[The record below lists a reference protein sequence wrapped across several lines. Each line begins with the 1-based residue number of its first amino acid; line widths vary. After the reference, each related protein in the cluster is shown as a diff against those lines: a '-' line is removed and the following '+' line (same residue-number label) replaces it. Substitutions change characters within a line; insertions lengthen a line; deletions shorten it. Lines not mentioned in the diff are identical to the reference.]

1 MENLP
6 LVSVVVLTYH
16 SADTVTETLD
26 SIEKQDYP
34 HIELIITD
42 DGSKDHTLDVVK
54 EWVAE
59 NGHRFVRVEIAE
71 TPVNTGV
78 SGNLNRGLALARG
91 QWIKHIAGDDLML
104 PDCIS
109 ANIREAMSNRDVQAV
124 FSRAQFFGD
133 PEICQQ
139 YKDFGYGLFGLSA
152 RERYLMILQKNTIIA
167 PTAFISRR
175 YYDTSGTYDET
186 IPHIED
192 WPFWI
197 RMFKERCKISF
208 INRETVK
215 YRMSHSLSLGGG
227 GGRKFQESL
236 RLANAYAYACQMQEN
251 PVYRWYASLYKKQG
265 EAYSLWRQLLLRLN
279 FYYYY
284 YRYLTVKRT
293 KASEKLNWIF
303 KHESNAGSLV

>member
-26 SIEKQDYP
+26 SIKKQDYP
-34 HIELIITD
+34 NIELIITD
-42 DGSKDHTLDVVK
+42 DDSKDPTVDIVK
-54 EWVAE
+54 EWVAQ
-59 NGHRFVRVEIAE
+59 NSKRFVRVEIVL

-78 SGNLNRGLALARG
+78 SGNLNRGLAQARG

-109 ANIREAMSNRDVQAV
+109 ANIREALSNNDVQAV

-152 RERYLMILQKNTIIA
+152 RERYLMILLKNTIIA
-167 PTAFISRR
+167 PTAFISRC
-175 YYDTSGTYDET
+175 YYDNSGTYDET
-186 IPHIED
+186 IPHVED

-197 RMFKERCKISF
+197 KMFKEKCKISF
-208 INRETVK
+208 LNRETVK
-215 YRMSHSLSLGGG
+215 YRMGQSLSLGGG

-236 RLANAYAYACQMQEN
+236 RLANAYAYECQMQEN
-251 PVYRWYASLYKKQG
+251 SIYRWYAFLYRKQG
-265 EAYSLWRQLLLRLN
+265 EKYALWRQLLLRLN
-279 FYYYY
+279 VYYYY
-284 YRYLTVKRT
+284 YRYLTVKRS
-293 KASEKLNWIF
+293 KASEKLNLMF
-303 KHESNAGSLV
+303 KHESYAGSLV